1 MVLPLVPLAIAVGS
15 VITAGG
21 GVILATVGGRQIRAA
36 GRQIRLHTARYE
48 KCHATHLANVEQANE
63 ALKAFGRSQDLAL
76 REVIFRMRDFLERH
90 AKQVRAHEHLIL
102 DGVDG
107 SDTQVVGMAKLDPD
121 VVGWVRGVVGSA
133 VAGAATPVAF
143 RAAVMKLAKASTGT
157 AISSLSGAAAEKA
170 THAFLGGGSLVKGGG
185 GVKLGTTM
193 LNVATAGPAI
203 LIAGITVKNQGT
215 KSRTEADTHRAE
227 VDVAIALLEMRDEV
241 LRGVRKRAGELD
253 EILIRLA
260 SQATAALDI
269 LESEPFN
276 VDVHAERLQTA
287 LILVKSV
294 RDVATAPV
302 ADENGNLEEN
312 TEQLIFKYRDANMEG
327 SNA

>member
-143 RAAVMKLAKASTGT
+143 
-157 AISSLSGAAAEKA
+157 
-170 THAFLGGGSLVKGGG
+170 
-185 GVKLGTTM
+185 
-193 LNVATAGPAI
+193 
-203 LIAGITVKNQGT
+203 
-215 KSRTEADTHRAE
+215 
-227 VDVAIALLEMRDEV
+227 
-241 LRGVRKRAGELD
+241 
-253 EILIRLA
+253 
-260 SQATAALDI
+260 
-269 LESEPFN
+269 
-276 VDVHAERLQTA
+276 
-287 LILVKSV
+287 
-294 RDVATAPV
+294 
-302 ADENGNLEEN
+302 
-312 TEQLIFKYRDANMEG
+312 
-327 SNA
+327 